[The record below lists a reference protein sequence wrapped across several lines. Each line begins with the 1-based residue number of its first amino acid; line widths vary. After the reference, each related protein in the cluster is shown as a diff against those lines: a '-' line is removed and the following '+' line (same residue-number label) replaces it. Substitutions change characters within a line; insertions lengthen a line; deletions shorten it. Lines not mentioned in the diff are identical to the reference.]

1 MNKKSEMSQSKNLS
15 VPKLAEPGAGI
26 GMIEMGLLKAVIKPI
41 SMRGLHVDRSIKKLK
56 QGECRLENEL
66 SQFNPERLTER
77 ILVPRIW
84 FIEDS
89 SRFWSAAM
97 LFRHISKVNLSI
109 AKAIEYKMSLGDESA
124 AAAKERLKA
133 VKPEMESNQIQEIEN
148 FRVSVKRLIAAVQK
162 TSELELQT
170 NTLPHPWFG
179 QLTYAEWTWFAGF
192 HMCVHS
198 RQLKLMK
205 AKAKKGLV

>member
-1 MNKKSEMSQSKNLS
+1 MNKKSEVSHSKSLS
-15 VPKLAEPGAGI
+15 GPQLAEPGAGI

-41 SMRGLHVDRSIKKLK
+41 LMRGVQAERSIQKLR
-56 QGECRLENEL
+56 QGECQLEDEL
-66 SQFNPERLTER
+66 RQFNPERLTEQ

-89 SRFWSAAM
+89 SRFWSVAM
-97 LFRHISKVNLSI
+97 LFRHITKVNLSI

-124 AAAKERLKA
+124 SAAKERLKA
-133 VKPEMESNQIQEIEN
+133 VKPEVEFNQIQEIQN
-148 FRVSVKRLIAAVQK
+148 YRGSVLRLITAVEK
-162 TSELELQT
+162 TSERELQT

-192 HMCVHS
+192 HMTVHS
-198 RQLKLMK
+198 RQLKLMRLEAEK
-205 AKAKKGLV
+205 RSV